1 MKIFISSTSK
11 DLKNERREAI
21 TTVDR
26 IGQAIAMEKF
36 FASNHQPKDVCLK
49 YLQDCD
55 AVVLILGFKYGSV
68 DKTEEISLTEI
79 EYNTAKT
86 LGLPVFLFLKCQLE
100 EDNCNW
106 RPEETDSEKSKKLL
120 AFKSRLDDERYR
132 KTFST
137 PQELATEI
145 FGAIRQYEIENGEIG
160 VRLPAFTSYEDF
172 FKPFLDNTKLF
183 NHVYPLVGRK
193 DFIEYLD
200 NFVESGTRVALLCGR
215 GGIGKSKILF
225 EFGREF
231 EVKHS
236 EWKLRFLREG
246 IALFD
251 DAIRQLPA
259 QKCIVVVDDA
269 HRREDLFTL
278 FIIAQQYSDRVK
290 IILSCRPQ
298 GFEYI
303 RATLTKGSVDPREVE
318 SIPEVGELNR
328 DELEDLGREV
338 LGKDHQ
344 QFLEPLIQVAK
355 ESPLVL
361 VIGGRLLAEE
371 KINPAMLERHSDFQ
385 RVVFDRFQDV
395 LIGQVSD
402 KLEAALCRDILS
414 LISAISPIKPQTE
427 TFQEHASKFLNIDS
441 VKLIDAIGILESA
454 GILLR
459 RGYSLRITPDVLSDH
474 ILYNACVTPQGQPT
488 GYAQKVFDAFGN
500 IFPENV
506 LFNLSELDW
515 RVTREGKSIDLLGET
530 WKIIENEFREASHSQ
545 RSQILKYLEKV
556 AYFQPARTLRLV
568 EYAIH
573 NPSMVSDNEEWAS
586 QYTHKDVLNALPPLL
601 KGIASNPDYS
611 HRCCDLLW
619 YLGRD
624 DERPTNDGLGP
635 EHAMS
640 VLSALAEYG
649 IRKQV
654 TVNSAVLDA
663 IERWL
668 KEPDAHEHI
677 HSPLDVLDPLLAK
690 EGDSTRLQGYGFVS
704 TPFAVSFEITKP
716 IHEKAISL
724 LSDCTKS
731 QSTKL
736 VLRALKSLIDTLI
749 PPRGRFN
756 RVVSDDEINQWLP
769 EQMRILEVIENL
781 IKNTKDSIIH
791 LQVASDLQWRA
802 KRSSPKVIAEKA
814 DSIIKTI
821 PDSFDLRINRAIGY
835 HYDSDWNGEDHT
847 QHRKRVKEEIKQTV
861 SEFLDRFNE
870 GRKVFDYLNGVLSH
884 FKNCGIQAQP
894 GDFLHSLST
903 TDCKL
908 SIEICKHI
916 IPHSSSPLA
925 IYISSLLVGIQ
936 EKSPTKAIELTKLAV
951 ETKNKS
957 LCSSIA
963 QGYAPKGGDSSLETD
978 EISVIKTLLTY
989 PDRSVKLQAIEALCR
1004 FPDAKRDKAIQLAL
1018 SIDIEEDE
1026 KLADTLCN
1034 IFNSVYGIP
1043 PEELNDS
1050 DLKTILFKLTRIRK
1064 LDDHL
1069 YPLYEFL
1076 GYCSS
1081 RIPEAV
1087 VDFLLERLN
1096 IAEEKKK
1103 TSDGEF
1109 QPLPYL
1115 GFHQGLKDISS
1126 SPNYKDI
1133 LRKVR
1138 DRALDSKDY
1147 FWLPKLFAELSDG
1160 FSSVC
1165 LEVLD
1170 EWIESED
1177 VKKVQGVGLLVKNA
1191 HPGFIFSHS
1200 EFVSRL
1206 IEKSYEV
1213 GEDCYRTVT
1222 SNLSSPAILEGGTG
1236 IAGKPMPQ
1244 DEKLRDQAKD
1254 FSQKFPVGSPTQRF
1268 YLLLSE
1274 RAELSIRNSLARDE
1288 ELFEE

>member
-1 MKIFISSTSK
+1 MKIFISSTYE
-11 DLKNERREAI
+11 DLKNERKEVI
-21 TTVDR
+21 DIIDR

-36 FASNHQPKDVCLK
+36 FASNHQSKDVCLK

-55 AVVLILGFKYGSV
+55 AVVLIIGFRYGWI
-68 DKTEEISLTEI
+68 DKIEEISFTEI

-86 LGLPVFLFLKCQLE
+86 LGLPVFVFLKCQS
-100 EDNCNW
+100 DGNW
-106 RPEETDSEKSKKLL
+106 RSEETDSKKSKKLL

-145 FGAIRQYEIENGEIG
+145 FGAIHQYEIDNGEIG

-183 NHVYPLVGRK
+183 NHVYPMVGRK
-193 DFIEYLD
+193 DFIEHLD
-200 NFVESGTRVALLCGR
+200 NFVESDTRVALLCGR

-269 HRREDLFTL
+269 HRREDIFTL
-278 FIIAQQYSDRVK
+278 FIMAQQYSDRVK
-290 IILSCRPQ
+290 IILSCRPH

-303 RATLTKGSVDPREVE
+303 RATLTKGGFDPREVE

-361 VIGGRLLAEE
+361 VIGGRLLAED

-474 ILYNACVTPQGQPT
+474 ILYNACITGSGQPT

-545 RSQILKYLEKV
+545 RSQILGHLEKV

-601 KGIASNPDYS
+601 KGIAPNPDYS

-640 VLSALAEYG
+640 VLSALAEYD
-649 IRKQV
+649 IRKPV
-654 TVNSAVLDA
+654 KINSAVLDA

-668 KEPDAHEHI
+668 KEPDAHEHT

-731 QSTKL
+731 QSTKV

-781 IKNTKDSIIH
+781 IKNTKDSIVHIE
-791 LQVASDLQWRA
+791 VASDIQRHA

-835 HYDSDWNGEDHT
+835 HYDSDWNGEDYN
-847 QHRKRVKEEIKQTV
+847 QHRKRVKEEMKQTV

-870 GRKVFDYLNGVLSH
+870 GWEVSDYLNKILSH
-884 FKNCGIQAQP
+884 FQNCGIQAQP

-963 QGYAPKGGDSSLETD
+963 QGYAPKGGDSSIETD

-989 PDRSVKLQAIEALCR
+989 PDRSVKLQAIKALGR

-1018 SIDIEEDE
+1018 SIDIKDDE
-1026 KLADTLCN
+1026 KLADTICG
-1034 IFNSVYGIP
+1034 IFNSASGIP
-1043 PEELNDS
+1043 PDELKDE
-1050 DLKTILFKLTRIRK
+1050 DLKKILFKLTRIRK

-1069 YPLYEFL
+1069 YGIDEFL

-1081 RIPEAV
+1081 RISGAV
-1087 VDFLLERLN
+1087 VDLLLERLD
-1096 IAEEKKK
+1096 IAEEKKIAG
-1103 TSDGEF
+1103 DEY

-1115 GFHQGLKDISS
+1115 GFRHGLRDISS
-1126 SPNYKDI
+1126 SSNYKDI

-1138 DRALDSKDY
+1138 DHALDPIAIDR
-1147 FWLPKLFAELSDG
+1147 FGLPELFANLSDG
-1160 FSSVC
+1160 FSSIC
-1165 LEVLD
+1165 IEVLD
-1170 EWIESED
+1170 EWIESNN
-1177 VKKVQGVGLLVKNA
+1177 VKKIQAVGSLLKDA
-1191 HPGFIFSHS
+1191 PPEFIFSHS

-1206 IEKSYEV
+1206 IEKSYEA
-1213 GEDCYRTVT
+1213 GEDCHRVVT
-1222 SNLSSPAILEGGTG
+1222 SNLCSSATNEARLRMPGQPAS
-1236 IAGKPMPQ
+1236 Q
-1244 DEKLRDQAKD
+1244 DVTLRDQAED
-1254 FSQKFPVGSPTQRF
+1254 MSQKFPMGSPTQQF
-1268 YLLLSE
+1268 YSLLWKH
-1274 RAELSIRNSLARDE
+1274 AESSIRDNLARDE
-1288 ELFEE
+1288 EMFEGG

>member
-1 MKIFISSTSK
+1 MKIFISSTYE
-11 DLKNERREAI
+11 DLKNERKEAI
-21 TTVDR
+21 PSVER

-36 FASNHQPKDVCLK
+36 FVSNHQSKDVCLK
-49 YLQDCD
+49 RLQECD
-55 AVVLILGFKYGSV
+55 ALVLILGFRYGSI
-68 DKTEEISLTEI
+68 DKAEGISFTEI

-86 LGLPVFLFLKCQLE
+86 LGLPVFVFQKCQS
-100 EDNCNW
+100 DGNW

-120 AFKSRLDDERYR
+120 AFKSRLDDERYKR
-132 KTFST
+132 NFST
-137 PQELATEI
+137 PQKLTTEI
-145 FGAIRQYEIENGEIG
+145 FGAIYQYEKENGEIG
-160 VRLPAFTSYEDF
+160 VRLPAFSSYEDF

-193 DFIEYLD
+193 DFLEQLD
-200 NFVESGTRVALLCGR
+200 TFVESDNKRIALLYGR

-225 EFGREF
+225 EFSQKF
-231 EVKHS
+231 KVKYS

-246 IALFD
+246 IALSD
-251 DAIRQLPA
+251 AAIRQLPA
-259 QKCIVVVDDA
+259 QQCIVVVDDA
-269 HRREDLFTL
+269 HRREDLSTL
-278 FIIAQQYSDRVK
+278 FTMTQQYSDRVK
-290 IILSCRPQ
+290 LILSIRPQ
-298 GFEYI
+298 GLDYV
-303 RATLTKGSVDPREVE
+303 RATLTGGGFDPREVE

-328 DELEDLGREV
+328 DELEELGREV

-344 QFLEPLIQVAK
+344 QFLGPLIQVAK
-355 ESPLVL
+355 DSPLVL
-361 VIGGRLLAEE
+361 VIGGRLLAED

-402 KLEAALCRDILS
+402 KLEASLCRDILS

-441 VKLIDAIGILESA
+441 VKLIDAISTLEST

-474 ILYNACVTPQGQPT
+474 ILYNACITGSGQPT
-488 GYAQKVFDAFGN
+488 GYEQKVFNAFGH

-506 LFNLSELDW
+506 LFSLSELDW
-515 RVTREGKSIDLLGET
+515 RITREGKSIDLLGEI
-530 WKIIENEFREASHSQ
+530 WEIIENEFRGASHFQ
-545 RSQILKYLEKV
+545 RSQILKHLEKV

-573 NPSMVSDNEEWAS
+573 NPSMVSDNEEWAP

-611 HRCCDLLW
+611 PRCCDLLW

-635 EHAMS
+635 EPAMS
-640 VLSALAEYG
+640 VLSALAEYD
-649 IRKQV
+649 IRKPV
-654 TVNSAVLDA
+654 KINSAVLDA

-704 TPFAVSFEITKP
+704 MPFAVNPETTKS

-731 QSTKL
+731 QSTKV

-756 RVVSDDEINQWLP
+756 RVVSGDEINQWLP

-781 IKNTKDSIIH
+781 IKNTKDSIVHIE
-791 LQVASDLQWRA
+791 VASDLQWHA
-802 KRSSPKVIAEKA
+802 KRSSPKVIAKKA

-835 HYDSDWNGEDHT
+835 HYDSDWNGEDYN
-847 QHRKRVKEEIKQTV
+847 QHRKRVKEEMKQTV
-861 SEFLDRFNE
+861 SEFLDRFNDGWE
-870 GRKVFDYLNGVLSH
+870 VFDYLNVILSH
-884 FKNCGIQAQP
+884 FQNCGIQAQP

-957 LCSSIA
+957 LCHSIA
-963 QGYAPKGGDSSLETD
+963 QGYAPKGGDSSIETD

-989 PDRSVKLQAIEALCR
+989 PDRSVKLQAIKALCR

-1043 PEELNDS
+1043 PDELNDG
-1050 DLKTILFKLTRIRK
+1050 DLQTILFKLTRIRE

-1096 IAEEKKK
+1096 IAEKREKCSGGK
-1103 TSDGEF
+1103 F

-1133 LRKVR
+1133 LRRVR
-1138 DRALDSKDY
+1138 DRALNPTAIDY
-1147 FWLPKLFAELSDG
+1147 LPELFAELSND
-1160 FSSVC
+1160 FSSTC

-1170 EWIESED
+1170 EWIESDD
-1177 VKKVQGVGLLVKNA
+1177 VKKIRGVGLLVKNA
-1191 HPGFIFSHS
+1191 PPEFIFSHS

-1206 IEKSYEV
+1206 IEKSYAV
-1213 GEDCYRTVT
+1213 GDDCYFIVT
-1222 SNLSSPAILEGGTG
+1222 SNLSSRAILGVRTG

-1244 DEKLRDQAKD
+1244 DEKLRDQAKN

-1268 YLLLSE
+1268 YLSLSE